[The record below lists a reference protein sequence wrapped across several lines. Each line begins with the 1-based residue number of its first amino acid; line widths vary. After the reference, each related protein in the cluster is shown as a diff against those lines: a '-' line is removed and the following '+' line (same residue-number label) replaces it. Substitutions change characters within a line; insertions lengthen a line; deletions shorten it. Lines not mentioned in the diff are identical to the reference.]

1 MERRSGDD
9 EEKLV
14 ATYGLTILTGFLVF
28 RIYDQLKAASP
39 TYTYKSVY
47 TARHQAMT
55 VGRDVSA
62 LFTVVIK
69 SMDTSDLELK
79 LKKLVYRKG
88 DSRRL

>member
-1 MERRSGDD
+1 
-9 EEKLV
+9 
-14 ATYGLTILTGFLVF
+14 
-28 RIYDQLKAASP
+28 
-39 TYTYKSVY
+39 
-47 TARHQAMT
+47 MT